1 METST
6 WQIVIEL
13 IKNVFFKIIVPSFE
27 KEVSGEGER

>member
-13 IKNVFFKIIVPSFE
+13 IKNVFFQNNS
-27 KEVSGEGER
+27 SQL